1 MADDPAM
8 MQLTTCFEQKTK
20 ILTLLALA
28 ALSAIIFLHYFDGE
42 KIGQQNNYYRFETV
56 LSRCSPADIR
66 PGRVLT
72 GLFFMLLD
80 ARPGK

>member
-1 MADDPAM
+1 M
-8 MQLTTCFEQKTK
+8 
-20 ILTLLALA
+20 LALA

-42 KIGQQNNYYRFETV
+42 RIGQQNNYYRFEPFLVDVRLPIFV
-56 LSRCSPADIR
+56 LGAFYA
-66 PGRVLT
+66 